1 MMHPDEFYPKIHE
14 IMALPAKE
22 RHAGMT
28 DLHTQAMNH
37 YVNRLKTMSEA
48 EALSP
53 VTVGDDHRTVAQ
65 IAGHIAE
72 WERFIILS
80 ASDMLIG
87 LEHPRLMTS
96 LDGYVALDGSTP
108 TFGSID
114 EFNAYFAEQQK
125 TWSWDKM
132 RAFAI
137 ETTTTVYEMFTNPML
152 LNAERIERTK
162 IWRKRLNTG
171 DIIPNIAVGWSVWLI
186 ALEHIATEHVVELGL
201 I

>member
-1 MMHPDEFYPKIHE
+1 MMHPDEFYPKVHE
-14 IMALPAKE
+14 IMALPAKD

-28 DLHTQAMNH
+28 NLHTQAMNH
-37 YVNRLKTMSEA
+37 YVNRLKTMTEA
-48 EALSP
+48 EALTP
-53 VTVGDDHRTVAQ
+53 VTVGDDHRTVLQ

-96 LDGYVALDGSTP
+96 LDGYVALDGSMP

-114 EFNAYFAEQQK
+114 GFNAYFAEQQK